1 MRSKEVKD
9 LSLRPQGRLQ
19 PDFHIPG
26 VAAALF
32 AICLLVNVVGT
43 MLMTQNGIS
52 SDAVI
57 GSWTVLWILV
67 GTFLLFSLKI
77 ASQWEK
83 AVVLR
88 LGKFHRLAGPGSF
101 WVFPIVDT
109 LANWIDHRVMVTP
122 FSAEK
127 TLTKDTVPV
136 DVDAVLFWVVW
147 DAEKAALEVADYR
160 AAIAWAAQ
168 TALREI
174 IGQSV
179 LADILVGR
187 AKMDADL
194 QKIIDERTTPW
205 GITVQSVEIRDV
217 IIPPDLED
225 AMSRQAQAE
234 RERQSRIILGESE
247 EQIAA
252 SFAEA
257 SKAYIHNPT
266 ALHLRA
272 MNMLFEGLKEK
283 GALVIVPSS
292 AIDTMNLGGLSGM
305 VSLAQQN
312 LPPEK
317 ENKGIL
323 PASHRDGDPSPSP
336 PLSRNYYNESLNYLP
351 GTCAGRDHFPHRLPA
366 SQTGLPFGRPG
377 HPGRGE
383 YPAGHQRRGLPGL
396 LAGLQPGYD
405 YRHPRVAIHRPGSPA
420 PKSQRQVRLLSR
432 RGTRTLEQ
440 QGLCGVPPELQV

>member
-1 MRSKEVKD
+1 MADMNINKSTKAK
-9 LSLRPQGRLQ
+9 PQEDQ
-19 PDFHIPG
+19 HIPAIAG
-26 VAAALF
+26 TIFTVA
-32 AICLLVNVVGT
+32 LLISILGT
-43 MLMTQNGIS
+43 VWMSVEEIPQIDILAPVWTLGWLL
-52 SDAVI
+52 I
-57 GSWTVLWILV
+57 GM
-67 GTFLLFSLKI
+67 FFLFSLKV

-88 LGKFHRLAGPGSF
+88 LGKFKKLAGPGVF
-101 WVFPIVDT
+101 WLIPLIDT
-109 LANWIDHRVMVTP
+109 VPNWIDHRVMVTP

-168 TALREI
+168 TALREV
-174 IGQSV
+174 IGQSM

-234 RERQSRIILGESE
+234 RERQARVILGESE
-247 EQIAA
+247 KQIAD

-257 SKAYIHNPT
+257 SKAYTNNPT

-292 AIDTMNLGGLSGM
+292 AVDTMNLGGISGV
-305 VSLAQQN
+305 VSMAQQN
-312 LPPEK
+312 MPKEEK
-317 ENKGIL
+317 K
-323 PASHRDGDPSPSP
+323 
-336 PLSRNYYNESLNYLP
+336 
-351 GTCAGRDHFPHRLPA
+351 
-366 SQTGLPFGRPG
+366 
-377 HPGRGE
+377 
-383 YPAGHQRRGLPGL
+383 
-396 LAGLQPGYD
+396 
-405 YRHPRVAIHRPGSPA
+405 
-420 PKSQRQVRLLSR
+420 
-432 RGTRTLEQ
+432 
-440 QGLCGVPPELQV
+440 

>member
-1 MRSKEVKD
+1 MSPTTVSRT
-9 LSLRPQGRLQ
+9 LSPQAQARQQ
-19 PDFHIPG
+19 PDAHVPG
-26 VAAALF
+26 VAVFLF
-32 AICLLVNVVGT
+32 LVSFLLVSLLAGILLATFDILSDVWASVWATGW
-43 MLMTQNGIS
+43 MLVS
-52 SDAVI
+52 
-57 GSWTVLWILV
+57 
-67 GTFLLFSLKI
+67 FYFLFSLKV

-83 AVVLR
+83 AIVLR
-88 LGKFHRLAGPGSF
+88 LGKFHKLAGPGPF
-101 WVFPIVDT
+101 WLVPVVDT

-174 IGQSV
+174 IGQMS

-205 GITVQSVEIRDV
+205 GITVQSVEIRDIV
-217 IIPPDLED
+217 IPQDLED

-234 RERQSRIILGESE
+234 RERQARVILGESE
-247 EQIAA
+247 KQIAS

-257 SKAYIHNPT
+257 SRAYANNPT

-292 AIDTMNLGGLSGM
+292 AVDTMNLGGLSGM

-312 LPPEK
+312 LPEK
-317 ENKGIL
+317 
-323 PASHRDGDPSPSP
+323 
-336 PLSRNYYNESLNYLP
+336 
-351 GTCAGRDHFPHRLPA
+351 
-366 SQTGLPFGRPG
+366 
-377 HPGRGE
+377 
-383 YPAGHQRRGLPGL
+383 
-396 LAGLQPGYD
+396 
-405 YRHPRVAIHRPGSPA
+405 
-420 PKSQRQVRLLSR
+420 
-432 RGTRTLEQ
+432 
-440 QGLCGVPPELQV
+440 